1 MIKVT
6 NTSHFIYLFCEKR
19 QDYDRIYS
27 WSRQFLGEWHC
38 RGIKARKA
46 ARKANA
52 VLDKQAKENED
63 WFNRR
68 YNEDYTQS
76 AEAQAALTKARELAD
91 EQYRKA
97 SGTAAV
103 VGATDE
109 SVAQAKK
116 AAGEV
121 ISDTASGIA
130 TNATARKDA
139 VESQYLNTKNNIS
152 NQRLSIYNQ
161 QAANA
166 TQAANQGM
174 QAGMNLVG
182 ADMQSHLDTSKGL
195 FGNLWGNIKKN
206 LWT

>member
-27 WSRQFLGEWHC
+27 WSRQFLGIAG
-38 RGIKARKA
+38 GIKARKA

-166 TQAANQGM
+166 TQAANQGL
-174 QAGMNLVG
+174 QAGMGLVG
-182 ADMQSHLDTSKGL
+182 ADAQAHLDKGKGL
-195 FGNLWGNIKKN
+195 FESIFKK
-206 LWT
+206 

>member
-1 MIKVT
+1 MIGAIVGAA
-6 NTSHFIYLFCEKR
+6 SSLASGIA
-19 QDYDRIYS
+19 
-27 WSRQFLGEWHC
+27 G
-38 RGIKARKA
+38 GIKARKA

-97 SGTAAV
+97 SGTA
-103 VGATDE
+103 
-109 SVAQAKK
+109 
-116 AAGEV
+116 
-121 ISDTASGIA
+121 SGIA

-166 TQAANQGM
+166 TQAANQGL
-174 QAGMNLVG
+174 QAGMGLVG
-182 ADMQSHLDTSKGL
+182 ADAQAHLDKGKGL
-195 FGNLWGNIKKN
+195 FESIFKSKQQ
-206 LWT
+206 

>member
-1 MIKVT
+1 MIGSIVGAA
-6 NTSHFIYLFCEKR
+6 SSLASGIA
-19 QDYDRIYS
+19 
-27 WSRQFLGEWHC
+27 G
-38 RGIKARKA
+38 GIKARKA

-76 AEAQAALTKARELAD
+76 AE
-91 EQYRKA
+91 
-97 SGTAAV
+97 
-103 VGATDE
+103 
-109 SVAQAKK
+109 
-116 AAGEV
+116 GEV

>member
-1 MIKVT
+1 M
-6 NTSHFIYLFCEKR
+6 
-19 QDYDRIYS
+19 
-27 WSRQFLGEWHC
+27 
-38 RGIKARKA
+38 
-46 ARKANA
+46 
-52 VLDKQAKENED
+52 
-63 WFNRR
+63 
-68 YNEDYTQS
+68 
-76 AEAQAALTKARELAD
+76 TKARELAD

-166 TQAANQGM
+166 TQAANQGL
-174 QAGMNLVG
+174 QAGIGLIG
-182 ADMQSHLDTSKGL
+182 ADAQAHLDKGKGL
-195 FGNLWGNIKKN
+195 FESIFKK
-206 LWT
+206 